1 MESRKVKHFI
11 IENQV
16 TELSRLAEEIDQLA
30 SKWKL
35 PQALAMNMN
44 LVIEEAV
51 TNIIFYAF
59 NDNRKHEINIYI
71 SVEDNILTILIR
83 DNGIPFDPL
92 SQQKPDITSA
102 AEERKVGG
110 LGIFLISEI
119 MDEVHYSRKKNQNIL
134 TLTKNI

>member
-71 SVEDNILTILIR
+71 SVEDNLLTILIR